1 MQQISSNSLHFL
13 FICLMV
19 LSHLSDHMNKIAQK
33 LDLLRAEQEAIT
45 SMLADWGCWQG
56 RVHIKDFPMLSQ
68 GTLLKLGHALHET
81 PFSNWNHEKK
91 MVVQCGFYS
100 KPGEAL
106 WFSQVLTWSQR
117 ELVVFGGILFCVS
130 CSTWFCFPILK
141 SGVQMKGAKW
151 IKWSWNKIWCIWR
164 QH

>member
-1 MQQISSNSLHFL
+1 MSLKNFLLFLQQISSNSLHFL

-56 RVHIKDFPMLSQ
+56 RVHIKDFPMLCQ

-91 MVVQCGFYS
+91 W
-100 KPGEAL
+100 
-106 WFSQVLTWSQR
+106 WFS
-117 ELVVFGGILFCVS
+117 VVFTQNQVKLCGSAKFWLEARESSLCLAGSCFVFHVPLGFVS
-130 CSTWFCFPILK
+130 
-141 SGVQMKGAKW
+141 Q
-151 IKWSWNKIWCIWR
+151 SWNLGFRWR
-164 QH
+164 VQNE